1 MLVSSRNR
9 KFHNNLCRR
18 QGGGMEIHMKLI
30 AFGEVIWDRYESGDV
45 IGGAPFNFC
54 GHVAHFGDE
63 AYILSAVGN
72 DDLGD
77 RAIDA
82 AKKFGIRTD
91 LLQRN
96 QNETGACIVTLD
108 ENKVPNYNVL
118 TNTAYDRIVA
128 DEKVISGIRSLDA
141 DVFYFGTLIQRDPVS
156 RGALETIL
164 EKCSFREIFC
174 DINIRKNCFD
184 KESLE
189 LCFSKATVI
198 KISDEEAHY
207 IYDLGFLDAGEEN
220 LPAALCDK
228 YKNLKTVIFTLGSKG
243 SLVYD
248 AATGAT
254 IPSPK
259 PSDVKVV
266 STVGAGDSF
275 GASFLHFLMAGESY
289 EVCLAE
295 ATKTSDFVVAHKDA
309 IPY

>member
-1 MLVSSRNR
+1 
-9 KFHNNLCRR
+9 
-18 QGGGMEIHMKLI
+18 MKLI

-54 GHVAHFGDE
+54 GHAAHFGDE
-63 AYILSAVGN
+63 AYILSAVGK
-72 DDLGD
+72 DSLGD
-77 RAIDA
+77 RAIEA

-96 QNETGACIVTLD
+96 DNETGACLVTLD

-118 TNTAYDRIVA
+118 TGTAYDRIVA
-128 DEKVISGIRSLDA
+128 DGEVIGKINALHA

-156 RGALETIL
+156 RTALRNIL
-164 EKCSFREIFC
+164 ANCTFPEIFC

-184 KESLE
+184 RESLE
-189 LCFSKATVI
+189 LCLSKATII

-207 IYDLGFLDAGEEN
+207 IYDLGI
-220 LPAALCDK
+220 LPADGEGIDLLPAKLAGK
-228 YKNLKTVIFTLGSKG
+228 YPNLKIIILTLGAKG
-243 SLVYD
+243 SVLYD
-248 AATGAT
+248 AKEGKT

-259 PSDVKVV
+259 PADVKVV

-275 GASFLHFLMAGESY
+275 GASFLHHYMAGESFDK
-289 EVCLAE
+289 CLSE
-295 ATKTSDFVVAHKDA
+295 ATATSDFVVAHKDA